1 VNTVIKKKVDR
12 DGGGLGRFHVMTLEE
27 AKALP
32 PNAEF
37 WCITPH
43 DYVFRCKLVG
53 VPQLCETNPDLVTLP
68 CANPYNFSESAILK
82 GHLFVEVAS
91 NGDELESQPTLTEVQ

>member
-1 VNTVIKKKVDR
+1 MSTDTVNTVTLKIVDR

-37 WCITPH
+37 WCLTPH

-53 VPQLCETNPDLVTLP
+53 VPQICETNPDLVVLP
-68 CANPYNFSESAILK
+68 CDNPYSFSESDILN
-82 GHLFVEVAS
+82 GYLFVKVAS
-91 NGDELESQPTLTEVQ
+91 NSEMEVV